1 MCPRTVRLPKEA
13 RTYSRGE
20 KKTRKEVHN
29 TRTSPE
35 LFPLLEHGRRLTSFA
50 DDFNIDNN
58 AGIKTITIPISTR
71 HAQNTNNTRSCRSI
85 CHLPAHHTHHV
96 SPTTVPRR
104 LQWNLPS
111 SRHSNKMHHDT
122 QLLNHQHIPSTAPS
136 VHAHAHMYTPAS
148 VFSCIELARLLPHS
162 SAARAGASHTKLPQ
176 HASTGSQSS
185 TLKSTRST
193 FRSPDRLW
201 GLSS

>member
-122 QLLNHQHIPSTAPS
+122 QLLNHQHTHPHLLCTCT
-136 VHAHAHMYTPAS
+136 HAHAHT
-148 VFSCIELARLLPHS
+148 CKRLLLHRACPPPAAQLCRTRRSKPHQT
-162 SAARAGASHTKLPQ
+162 APTRIHWLTIVNAKKHPQ
-176 HASTGSQSS
+176 HFSVT
-185 TLKSTRST
+185 
-193 FRSPDRLW
+193 
-201 GLSS
+201 